1 MKNTL
6 PKIYTQARVQK
17 YTETRTQ
24 TYCHNEH
31 ASVHGRSAEGR
42 AFVKAA
48 RLLDA
53 LSRQPTNAQLRADAI
68 THNRVLW
75 TALQANVTSPRS
87 ALPGHLKAQ
96 LLSLS
101 LYADRALLA
110 MRTSRDPVPIKAM
123 IEINRNV
130 AGGLL
135 NPNSEG

>member
-1 MKNTL
+1 MSHIL
-6 PKIYTQARVQK
+6 PIIYTQARAQK
-17 YTETRTQ
+17 YAQ
-24 TYCHNEH
+24 TYNLNEH

-53 LSRQPTNAQLRADAI
+53 LSHQLTNAQLRADAI
-68 THNRVLW
+68 THNRLLW
-75 TALQANVTSPRS
+75 TAVQADVSSHRS
-87 ALPGHLKAQ
+87 QLPGHLKAK

-110 MRTSRDPVPIKAM
+110 MRTSRDPAPITAM

-135 NPNSEG
+135 SAGNKG